1 MLDNGRLPYLADAQM
16 HGRLGRPVAL
26 LRDGVARA
34 QQVHVILGH
43 STSKTRGSAGSCIP
57 ACFCVQAISSAHRI
71 RRSSQQAKSRIC
83 SASAACGT
91 SSSCRDEL
99 ENRLSQFRET
109 LIQSNLQAYI
119 IPTDDAHMS
128 EVPPDCFARR
138 RFLTGFSGS
147 AGTALVTPTE
157 AMLWT
162 DGRYFIQAKMEL
174 GSSWKLMKSGIEGTP
189 DLGDWLSQNLRQGDL
204 VGIDPSVHAALPTL
218 ELQSKLRQAGIDL
231 RCIEPNLVDQIWKS
245 GRSWPSSPVRL
256 HPQAVA
262 GASASEKLKGVRQK
276 MAEQGA
282 DVVLVTA
289 LDEVALLGLQAGR
302 HFHFRFGP
310 RAKLD
315 SFRILNLSPHVVLQ
329 FRYLFNIRGGD
340 VRHTPAA

>member
-1 MLDNGRLPYLADAQM
+1 MFENGRLPSLADAM
-16 HGRLGRPVAL
+16 CGLRLGRAFAAVA
-26 LRDGVARA
+26 LRDGPAARA
-34 QQVHVILGH
+34 QQGDWILGH
-43 STSKTRGSAGSCIP
+43 STFQTKGSAASCIR
-57 ACFCVQAISSAHRI
+57 ACFCVHAISSSHRI
-71 RRSSQQAKSRIC
+71 LRSSKQAKSRIC
-83 SASAACGT
+83 SASAACR
-91 SSSCRDEL
+91 SSCRDEL

-109 LIQSNLQAYI
+109 LTQSNLQAYI

-162 DGRYFIQAKMEL
+162 DGRYFIQANMEL
-174 GSSWKLMKSGIEGTP
+174 SSSWNLMKSGMEGTP
-189 DLGDWLSQNLRQGDL
+189 DLGDWLLQNLRKGDV
-204 VGIDPSVHAALPTL
+204 VGIDPSVHAALPTV
-218 ELQSKLRQAGIDL
+218 ELQGKLRKAGIHL
-231 RCIEPNLVDQIWKS
+231 RCVEANLVDQIWKS

-262 GASASEKLKGVRQK
+262 GASVSEKLKGVRAK
-276 MAEQGA
+276 MAEHGA

-302 HFHFRFGP
+302 HVHFRVGL
-310 RAKLD
+310 RA
-315 SFRILNLSPHVVLQ
+315 
-329 FRYLFNIRGGD
+329 
-340 VRHTPAA
+340 